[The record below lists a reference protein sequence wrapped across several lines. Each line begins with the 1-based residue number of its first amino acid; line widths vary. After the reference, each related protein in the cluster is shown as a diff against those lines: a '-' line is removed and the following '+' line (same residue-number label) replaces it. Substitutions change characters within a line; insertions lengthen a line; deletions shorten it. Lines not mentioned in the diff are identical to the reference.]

1 MPFQT
6 SNPLHF
12 LSSIQNNRF
21 IYPLVMA
28 SMLSL
33 ALLPYYTGGTW
44 ISGGEGGAFLDFTEH
59 LHNFQYQWL
68 SHHQFGVESMVP
80 GANGA
85 STIALALFENLTG
98 SIALTNFLLIFLIY
112 FLPFLGMY
120 LLSLEVGA
128 KPFPS
133 FLCAS
138 FYILNPFSISWLSGI
153 SQWNQT
159 AAAVL
164 PFNFWIIHKYYDDN
178 LKLFLFFGIIS
189 TLFACAYTNPP
200 LHAIVHIATLISV
213 YIVSYHKNGRFLLK
227 KFLKKYILIFVSF
240 LLFNSWWLINLV
252 SAITFF
258 MQMQIYTEASAQAW
272 LAHTVM
278 QAESPLA
285 KGLILTHASDPS
297 GSTFLGF
304 FHNLWINLIVC
315 LIPIILVI
323 WLIFFNR
330 QNHLIRLNI
339 QILCLTLG
347 SLFFL
352 KGTYPPFGFI
362 YQLMFKYVPFF
373 NMFKSPIAK
382 FGLLFVFLFS
392 ILILFVLQGSK
403 DQKNLKKT
411 QSFFGVYLLFCLIP
425 MISGNL
431 IPENKLNVY
440 ADGNEI
446 YASKKYI
453 DKPEYALARK
463 HINKQYLYYRTLS
476 LPGMGN
482 YQILMNIQQDKFY
495 TGMDPIRYN
504 VGKPFIAPEDGPH
517 ASAIYNNFMGENLM
531 PLLGMFNVHKLV
543 VNGNS
548 IPWFG
553 TIGPREPN
561 TIRERLKDLPAN
573 NFGNIS
579 IHTNLEN
586 FIPIIYSPSK
596 IFIAEPFAQIN
607 QKKQST
613 N

>member
-1 MPFQT
+1 
-6 SNPLHF
+6 
-12 LSSIQNNRF
+12 
-21 IYPLVMA
+21 MA

-33 ALLPYYTGGTW
+33 ALLPYYTDGTW
-44 ISGGEGGAFLDFTEH
+44 VFGGEGNVFLDFTEL

-68 SHHQFGVESMVP
+68 SQHQFGVESVVP

-85 STIALALFENLTG
+85 NTIALALFENLTG
-98 SIALTNFLLIFLIY
+98 SIALTNFSLVFLIY
-112 FLPFLGMY
+112 FLPFFGMY
-120 LLSLEVGA
+120 LLSLQVGA

-133 FLCAS
+133 FLYAS
-138 FYILNPFSISWLSGI
+138 FYLLNPFYLSWLTGLN
-153 SQWNQT
+153 QWNQM
-159 AAAVL
+159 AGAVL
-164 PFNFWIIHKYYDDN
+164 PFNFLIIHKYYDDN

-189 TLFACAYTNPP
+189 TLFASAYTNPP
-200 LHAIVHIATLISV
+200 LHAIVHIASLISV

-227 KFLKKYILIFVSF
+227 EFIKKYTLIFISF
-240 LLFNSWWLINLV
+240 FLFNSWWLINLV
-252 SAITFF
+252 NSLGSFAI
-258 MQMQIYTEASAQAW
+258 QAHAYTETSQAW
-272 LAHTVM
+272 LVETVRR
-278 QAESPLA
+278 AESPLA

-304 FHNLWINLIVC
+304 FYDFWISLIVC

-323 WLIFFNR
+323 WLMFFNR

-347 SLFFL
+347 SLFLL
-352 KGTYPPFGFI
+352 KGTFPPFGFI
-362 YQLMFKYVPFF
+362 YQLMFKYIPLF
-373 NMFKSPIAK
+373 NMFRSPIAK
-382 FGLLFVFLFS
+382 FGLLFIFLFS
-392 ILILFVLQGSK
+392 ILILFVSQGSK

-411 QSFFGVYLLFCLIP
+411 QSFLGVYLLFCLIP

-431 IPENKLNVY
+431 IPENKINIY
-440 ADGNEI
+440 ADGKEI
-446 YASKKYI
+446 YASRKYT
-453 DKPEYALARK
+453 DKPEYVSTRK
-463 HINKQYLYYRTLS
+463 HINKQYLFFRTLS

-504 VGKPFIAPEDGPH
+504 IDKPFIAPEDGPH

-531 PLLGMFNVHKLV
+531 PLLGIFNIHKLV

-561 TIRERLKDLPAN
+561 IIRERLKGLPVI

-607 QKKQST
+607 QKKR
-613 N
+613 